1 MGSGSLSRSGRAR
14 VSSSQPRPLPHDPDV
29 EVDEGADGSPIAVH
43 LTPKFIGLVALGG
56 AAGSI
61 ARHGIER
68 LLGTPEGL
76 PVGTLAVNL
85 VGAFA
90 LGALLE
96 GLGTRGSDVGHRRA
110 ARLLVGTGFLGGFT
124 TYSALAVE
132 TDGLLRDGRIALA
145 LGYVLTTVV
154 VGLLAS
160 LAGVLCARV
169 AAR

>member
-1 MGSGSLSRSGRAR
+1 MSLSH
-14 VSSSQPRPLPHDPDV
+14 PRPLPHDPDL
-29 EVDEGADGSPIAVH
+29 EVDEGSDGAPVAAH
-43 LTPKFIGLVALGG
+43 LTPTFIALVALGG
-56 AAGSI
+56 AAGSL
-61 ARHGIER
+61 ARHGVER
-68 LLGTPEGL
+68 MLGTSNGL

-96 GLGTRGSDVGHRRA
+96 GLATRGSDVGHRRA

-132 TDGLLRDGRIALA
+132 TDGLLHDGRVALA
-145 LGYVLTTVV
+145 LVYALTTVS

-160 LAGVLCARV
+160 LAGVLCART
-169 AAR
+169 AR

>member
-1 MGSGSLSRSGRAR
+1 MT
-14 VSSSQPRPLPHDPDV
+14 SSHPRPLPHDPDL
-29 EVDEGADGSPIAVH
+29 EVDEGSDGTPVAVH
-43 LTPKFIGLVALGG
+43 LTPAFIALVALGG

-61 ARHGIER
+61 TRHGIER
-68 LLGTPEGL
+68 MLGTSDGL
-76 PVGTLAVNL
+76 PVGTLTVNL

-96 GLGTRGSDVGHRRA
+96 GLSTRGSDVGHRRVT
-110 ARLLVGTGFLGGFT
+110 RLLVGTGFLGGFT

-132 TDGLLRDGRIALA
+132 ADGLLRDGRAALA
-145 LGYVLTTVV
+145 LVYVLATVV

-160 LAGVLCARV
+160 LGGMLSARA